1 MMDNSG
7 SEGMETL
14 VVKQDHIHLEKCF
27 LLYLIVK
34 GGDRTIFF
42 HKFLKIRGHDKM
54 TL

>member
-1 MMDNSG
+1 MIDNSG

-14 VVKQDHIHLEKCF
+14 VVKQGHIHLEKCF

-34 GGDRTIFF
+34 GEDRTIFF
-42 HKFLKIRGHDKM
+42 HKFLKTRAHDKM